1 MSRRDILK
9 SVPLRA
15 LLIAEIVST
24 SGGLM
29 TWVAL
34 PWFVLTTTGSA
45 QKMTLV
51 IAAELLGLG
60 VTGLPA
66 GVLLQ
71 KIGARRSM
79 LLADATRA
87 PLMLLIPIL
96 HWTVG
101 LQLAVL
107 IAVSAALGALGSP
120 YNAAQRMIVPELLG
134 EDEKVVGQ
142 ANALFQGAIRTTILL
157 GPLLGGVLIAA
168 FNAPVVL
175 VIDAAT
181 YVVSFVLVLVFVPH
195 REVEAPAD
203 SSRGL
208 LSGLRFL
215 VHEPLLRVWM
225 PIFTVGDMAWQA
237 FFVTVPVLVVE
248 RFHSDPRLVGVIF
261 ASFGLG
267 AVVGNM
273 VAFRWL
279 VERVP
284 GMRLIAFGQ
293 PFQALPLWLLVF
305 HVPWPWVAVALG
317 LSGVANG
324 VVNPSLH
331 SIMTLR
337 MPPAIRAKAMT
348 AMSTIN
354 GLAYPFALFA
364 VAPIL
369 AAFGAQP
376 ILVIVAAVQSA
387 AAIAVSLTTLRAHA
401 NAPHAEPE
409 PTTA

>member
-1 MSRRDILK
+1 VSRRDILR

-15 LLIAEIVST
+15 LLIAEIIST

-60 VTGLPA
+60 ITGLPA

-87 PLMLLIPIL
+87 PLMLLIPVL

-101 LQLAVL
+101 LHLAVL

-181 YVVSFVLVLVFVPH
+181 YIVSFLLVLVFVPH

-248 RFHSDPRLVGVIF
+248 RFHSDPRLVGIIF
-261 ASFGLG
+261 AAFGLG

-305 HVPWPWVAVALG
+305 HVPALWVAVALG

-348 AMSTIN
+348 ATSTIN
-354 GLAYPFALFA
+354 GLAYPVGLFA

-376 ILVIVAAVQSA
+376 VLVIVAAVQSA
-387 AAIAVSLTTLRAHA
+387 VAIAVSLTTLRVHA
-401 NAPHAEPE
+401 RTPRAEPE
-409 PTTA
+409 PTAA